1 MSYKFFRRKAMR
13 NRTTRATL
21 GSLVMVFESVV
32 VFFATLVGFGLRV
45 HPDPAVIWGVG
56 VGLSVLLM
64 LFPAVLGK
72 PGTYAIGWVL
82 QIIVV
87 LLGIWVPLMYLLGT
101 IFLGMWG
108 WAMIAGATIDRARAA
123 KAKLDGQDLG
133 SEQ

>member
-1 MSYKFFRRKAMR
+1 MR

-32 VFFATLVGFGLRV
+32 VFFATLVGFGLQV
-45 HPDPAVIWGVG
+45 HPDPAVIWSVG
-56 VGLSVLLM
+56 VGLSVVLM
-64 LFPAVLGK
+64 LFPAMLGK
-72 PGTYAIGWVL
+72 PGTYAMGWVL

-101 IFLGMWG
+101 IFLGMWV

-123 KAKLDGQDLG
+123 KAKLNGQDLG